1 MKPLSLEFTA
11 FGSYPGTETVDF
23 TSLADLGLYVVTGP
37 TGSGKTTIFDAMAYA
52 LYGEVPGERDKGDV
66 RSQHA
71 DAGATCSVAFRFAV
85 EGIEYR
91 VERTP
96 EQLKP
101 RKRGGGSPVKET
113 AKASLVRESD
123 GVALASGA
131 TKVAKACVELVGLDA
146 KQFERVILLPQG
158 RFQQFLLADTATR
171 LPLLRQLFGTGKW
184 LDVVEELKAQANV
197 AKSVVAD
204 IEEQLRQHQFAIRG
218 SLDAAEELLPQNSD
232 TVDEPPGE
240 LAEDVVEA
248 STDELSDELGD
259 ASADDAPEEES
270 LELLAVRLDQ
280 LEQRIA
286 PLEIEERRL
295 AQLADRALS
304 VHTEALAVISAWD
317 KRVQFSEERRS
328 LDELSDEI
336 TKLRTT
342 RDAALS
348 AEPVLLALEIQQRDS
363 GASRQAAELRAEQT
377 TALREA
383 SQAAAI
389 GDFLDPDLAADAL
402 VVARAKNNAQRISLT
417 DLANA
422 SELLG
427 GLQAQS
433 QELET
438 ERDERG
444 VRAVEIDNILFQRQ
458 AEKLV
463 VEALAATEPECA
475 LNVEKSGE
483 VLQRRRDLAE
493 IGEQIPLAQEA
504 QDKALARQREAIKA
518 FDDSAAP
525 RLAESL
531 VDGEACPVC
540 GSLEHPSP
548 ASSGGE
554 SKVNSAD
561 RDAASTALMDAT
573 QELLRLGNRQHDL
586 VESLGNAAKKTV
598 DELGAEHAAAQ
609 AELASALDARR
620 KLEELHAAI
629 SSASEEKSALTN
641 RLSDIYLEL
650 AGLDLKIE
658 AAASKRGE
666 LRAALGELA
675 SAWDVD
681 AAGALH
687 ALDVVS
693 GALDSVDALIASCRT
708 AAVAATT
715 ADATATVS
723 ASALENALS
732 ASSFASVEEAKAV
745 ALDQDTLLEI
755 TETVEAY
762 ETRNAANQTL
772 LAENLKLELPTDR
785 PDATD
790 LELAA
795 HQARSISDAASTSL
809 NQIMGHLEFA
819 RTNLNAA
826 VAINEGSGGAFER
839 STSLQSLAK
848 TCDGQGPK
856 RIALETWV
864 LAGELERVA
873 AAANHHLGKM
883 TNGRYQIER
892 SDDSGHG
899 GRQSGLDLRVLD
911 AHTGSSRRPG
921 SLSGGEQFQA
931 SLALALGLA
940 DVIGHGGNANGR
952 VFEALFV
959 DEGFGSLD
967 PDSLDQAVNAL
978 THIQAGGRTVGVIT
992 HVEAM
997 KESLAMG
1004 IRVDRLPNGKG
1015 STLTVRPNG

>member
-1 MKPLSLEFTA
+1 MKPLKLEFTA

-23 TSLADLGLYVVTGP
+23 GTLTELGLYVVTGP

-52 LYGEVPGERDKGDV
+52 LYGEVPGARDKGDV

-71 DAGATCSVAFRFAV
+71 DISATCSVSFRFAV
-85 EGIEYR
+85 DGIEYR

-96 EQLKP
+96 EQFKP
-101 RKRGGGSPVKET
+101 RKRGGGSPVKEA

-123 GVALASGA
+123 GVALESGA

-184 LDVVEELKAQANV
+184 LDVVEELKAQANA

-204 IEEQLRQHQFAIRG
+204 IEDQLRQHQFAIRG
-218 SLDAAEELLPQNSD
+218 SLDAAEELLPQHSGM
-232 TVDEPPGE
+232 VDEPLGE
-240 LAEDVVEA
+240 VTEDVVEA
-248 STDELSDELGD
+248 STDDLLDELGD

-270 LELLAVRLDQ
+270 LELLVARLDQ

-286 PLEIEERRL
+286 PLQVEERRL
-295 AQLADRALS
+295 AQLADQA
-304 VHTEALAVISAWD
+304 VAAHTEALSVISAWD
-317 KRVQFSEERRS
+317 KRVQLSEERRS
-328 LDELSDEI
+328 LDEQSDEI
-336 TKLRTT
+336 TKLRAT
-342 RDAALS
+342 RDAARA
-348 AEPVLLALEIQQRDS
+348 AEPVLLAFENQQRDS
-363 GASRQAAELRAEQT
+363 TAGRQAAELLAAQR

-389 GDFLDPDLAADAL
+389 GDHLDPDLAADAL
-402 VVARAKNNAQRISLT
+402 VVARAKNNAQRTSVN

-427 GLQAQS
+427 RLQVQS

-444 VRAVEIDNILFQRQ
+444 VRGVEIDQILEPRQ
-458 AEKLV
+458 SEKLV
-463 VEALAATEPECA
+463 VEALAATETECA
-475 LNVEKSGE
+475 LKVEKSAE
-483 VLQRRRDLAE
+483 ILQRRRELAE
-493 IGEQIPLAQEA
+493 IGEQIPAAQEA

-531 VDGEACPVC
+531 VEGEACPVC
-540 GSLEHPSP
+540 GSPEHPKP

-586 VESLGNAAKKTV
+586 VESLGDAAKKSV
-598 DELGAEHAAAQ
+598 DELGAEHAAVQAKLATARDAQ
-609 AELASALDARR
+609 TQLAELEAEIFAAL
-620 KLEELHAAI
+620 
-629 SSASEEKSALTN
+629 EEKSAITD

-650 AGLDLKIE
+650 AGIGPKIE
-658 AAASKRGE
+658 TAQSKRDE

-675 SAWDVD
+675 AAWDVD
-681 AAGALH
+681 AASALD
-687 ALDVVS
+687 ALDVVA

-708 AAVAATT
+708 AAVAAAT
-715 ADATATVS
+715 AEAAATVS

-732 ASSFASVEEAKAV
+732 SSLFASVEEAKAV
-745 ALDQDTLLEI
+745 ALDRESLFEI

-762 ETRNAANQTL
+762 ETRSAANQTL
-772 LAENLKLELPTDR
+772 LAENLKLELPADR

-911 AHTGSSRRPG
+911 AHTGASRRPG

-967 PDSLDQAVNAL
+967 PDSLDQAVDAL

-997 KESLAMG
+997 KENLAMG

>member
-11 FGSYPGTETVDF
+11 FGSYPGTESVDF

-52 LYGEVPGERDKGDV
+52 LYGEVPGARDKGDV

-71 DAGATCSVAFRFAV
+71 DVDSTCSVVFRFAIS
-85 EGIEYR
+85 GIEYR

-96 EQLKP
+96 EQFKP
-101 RKRGGGSPVKET
+101 RRRGGGSPVKEP

-123 GVALASGA
+123 GVALESGA
-131 TKVAKACVELVGLDA
+131 IKVAKACVELVGLDA

-184 LDVVEELKAQANV
+184 LDVVEELKAEANA

-218 SLDAAEELLPQNSD
+218 SLDAAEVLLPHNPDS
-232 TVDEPPGE
+232 VDEPLGE
-240 LAEDVVEA
+240 LSEKFVELA
-248 STDELSDELGD
+248 VDEVSDELGD
-259 ASADDAPEEES
+259 ASAEDATEEES
-270 LELLAVRLDQ
+270 LELLAARLDQ
-280 LEQRIA
+280 LEQRVA
-286 PLEIEERRL
+286 PLEVEERRL
-295 AQLADRALS
+295 AQQADRA
-304 VHTEALAVISAWD
+304 VAAHTEALSVISAWD
-317 KRVQFSEERRS
+317 KRKQLAEERRS
-328 LDELSDEI
+328 LDEKSDEI

-348 AEPVLLALEIQQRDS
+348 AEPVLLALESQQRDS
-363 GASRQAAELRAEQT
+363 AASREAAELLAAQR

-389 GDFLDPDLAADAL
+389 GDHLDPDLAADAL
-402 VVARAKNNAQRISLT
+402 VVARAKNNSQRDSLNE
-417 DLANA
+417 LASA

-427 GLQAQS
+427 RLQVQS
-433 QELET
+433 QKLET

-444 VRAVEIDNILFQRQ
+444 VRAVEIEKFLEPRQ
-458 AEKLV
+458 SEKLV
-463 VEALAATEPECA
+463 VEALAATEPERA
-475 LNVEKSGE
+475 LKVEKSAE

-493 IGEQIPLAQEA
+493 IGEQIPAAQEV
-504 QDKALARQREAIKA
+504 QDKALTRQREAIKA

-531 VDGEACPVC
+531 VEGEACPVC
-540 GSLEHPSP
+540 GSPEHPRP

-561 RDAASTALMDAT
+561 RDAASTSLMEAT
-573 QELLRLGNRQHDL
+573 RELLRLGDRQHDL
-586 VESLGNAAKKTV
+586 VESLGDAAKKSV
-598 DELGAEHAAAQ
+598 DELGAEHAAVQ
-609 AELASALDARR
+609 AELSTAREAQTQLAELDA
-620 KLEELHAAI
+620 EIFAAV
-629 SSASEEKSALTN
+629 EEKSSITD

-650 AGLDLKIE
+650 AGIGPKIE
-658 AAASKRGE
+658 AAQLKRDE
-666 LRAALGELA
+666 LRKDLGELA
-675 SAWDVD
+675 AAWDVD

-687 ALDVVS
+687 ALDVLA
-693 GALDSVDALIASCRT
+693 GALDLVDALVTSCRT

-715 ADATATVS
+715 AEATATVS
-723 ASALENALS
+723 ASALADALS
-732 ASSFASVEEAKAV
+732 SSSFASVEEAKAV
-745 ALDQDTLLEI
+745 ALDSASLFEI
-755 TETVEAY
+755 TETVETY
-762 ETRNAANQTL
+762 ETRSAANQTL
-772 LAENLKLELPTDR
+772 IAENLKLELPTDR

-795 HQARSISDAASTSL
+795 HQARSISDEASTAL

-819 RTNLNAA
+819 RTNLNTAI
-826 VAINEGSGGAFER
+826 AINEGSGGAFER

-911 AHTGSSRRPG
+911 SHTGASRRPG

-967 PDSLDQAVNAL
+967 PESLNQAVEAL
-978 THIQAGGRTVGVIT
+978 MQIQAGGRTVGVIT

-997 KESLAMG
+997 KESLPIG

-1015 STLTVRPNG
+1015 STLTVRPND